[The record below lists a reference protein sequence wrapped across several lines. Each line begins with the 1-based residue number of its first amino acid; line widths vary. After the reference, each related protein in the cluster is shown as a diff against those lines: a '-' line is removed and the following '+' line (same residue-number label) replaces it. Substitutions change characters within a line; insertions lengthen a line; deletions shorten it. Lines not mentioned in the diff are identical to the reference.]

1 MTSEALMGE
10 AGVEMRDRR
19 ADSAGQEAT
28 GVREQR
34 RGIRG
39 SKG

>member
-1 MTSEALMGE
+1 MTAHAVMGE
-10 AGVEMRDRR
+10 AGVRMRDRR
-19 ADSAGQEAT
+19 ADRAGQEAI

>member
-1 MTSEALMGE
+1 MGE
-10 AGVEMRDRR
+10 AGVRMRDRR

-28 GVREQR
+28 GIREQR

-39 SKG
+39 GKG